1 MSLSAVILAAL
12 LQTAPADVECNQ
24 AEADRGVQYAMNQC
38 AYKDYLIAD
47 EALNVQWKKTAEI
60 MKLRDE
66 NFESTYD
73 ERPGYFTTM
82 LKAQRAWLEYRDAHC
97 TNEGYYARGG
107 SLEPLLYSLCK
118 TELTQARTEQLRS
131 LAESD

>member
-1 MSLSAVILAAL
+1 MILLPLLLITQTTSADI
-12 LQTAPADVECNQ
+12 ECNQ
-24 AEADRGVQYAMNQC
+24 AEADRGIQYEMNQC

-47 EALNVQWKKTAEI
+47 EALNVQWKKTTI
-60 MKLRDE
+60 IIKLRDE

-73 ERPGYFTTM
+73 QRLGYFTTM

-107 SLEPLLYSLCK
+107 SLEPLIYSLCK
-118 TELTQARTEQLRS
+118 TELTEARTEQLRS
-131 LAESD
+131 LAEND